1 MVRGSWRDLVPEGLM
16 LRAPNVTVE
25 GARPGPRPE
34 SFGLPGSFAVGVFER
49 AVEQLEARRKTVA
62 NLIAFVG
69 LVAFEI
75 GVYLYFGSVGAVLF
89 ATFTPISV
97 VVFVVFQSLAAPIVE
112 RHVVSDIEETKYGDD
127 AQAYVA
133 AVREWN
139 FTQTEAGFG
148 YWSNLKAA
156 AFEHAV
162 ASFFQRRGGSVELTK
177 VTGDGGVDIILK
189 LGSST
194 YWCQCKGYAKPV
206 AVAAIRQIAGAAM
219 KSGGKAQPVMF
230 STNGY
235 TKPAL
240 EEASVLGVKCIDGL
254 RLSQMATR
262 QTISL
267 L

>member
-1 MVRGSWRDLVPEGLM
+1 MR
-16 LRAPNVTVE
+16 RAPNVTVK
-25 GARPGPRPE
+25 GSSPRPRPE
-34 SFGLPGSFAVGVFER
+34 NFGLPASFAVGVYGR
-49 AVEQLEARRKTVA
+49 AMEQLETRRKAISNSIAVA
-62 NLIAFVG
+62 GF
-69 LVAFEI
+69 VAFAI
-75 GVYLYFGSVGAVLF
+75 GVYLHFESVGAVLF

-97 VVFVVFQSLAAPIVE
+97 VVFFGIQWLVE
-112 RHVVSDIEETKYGDD
+112 PAVARQIVSDVEETKYGDD
-127 AQAYVA
+127 AKNYVLA
-133 AVREWN
+133 LADWN

-148 YWSNLKAA
+148 YWRDLKAT

-219 KSGGKAQPVMF
+219 KSGGKAKPVMF

-240 EEASVLGVKCIDGL
+240 EEASALGVKYIDGL

-262 QTISL
+262 QTINWL
-267 L
+267 

>member
-1 MVRGSWRDLVPEGLM
+1 LGAAHLM
-16 LRAPNVTVE
+16 RRAASVTVDGGRE
-25 GARPGPRPE
+25 RPRPE
-34 SFGLPGSFAVGVFER
+34 NFGLPASFAVGVFER
-49 AVEQLEARRKTVA
+49 AMEQLEARRKMVT
-62 NLIAFVG
+62 NFIAFVG

-75 GVYLYFGSVGAVLF
+75 GVYFYFESFGAVMF

-97 VVFVVFQSLAAPIVE
+97 VVFVGFQSLFQPAVE
-112 RHVVSDIEETKYGDD
+112 RHVLSDVEETKYGDD

-133 AVREWN
+133 AVREWK

-148 YWSNLKAA
+148 YWRDLKAA
-156 AFEHAV
+156 AFENAV
-162 ASFFQRRGGSVELTK
+162 ASFFHRRGGSVELTK
-177 VTGDGGVDIILK
+177 ATGDGGVDIILK

-219 KSGGKAQPVMF
+219 KSGGKAKPVMF

-240 EEASVLGVKCIDGL
+240 EEAATLGVKCIDGL

-262 QTISL
+262 QKIDWL
-267 L
+267 